1 CLVEPHVHVWTLDLD
16 ANPAEVGRLS
26 ALLCPEERERA
37 ARFHFDHHR
46 RRFIV
51 GRGLLRSI
59 LGEYSGVP
67 PERVEFAYGIHGKP
81 ALSHGPEGGN
91 LQFNLA
97 HSENVG
103 LLAVTAGSRIG
114 VDVERIRK
122 IEDLDGLVA
131 RFFSPRE
138 SRLFENLPLQQKP
151 EAFFNLWTRKEA
163 WLKATGE
170 GIGDHLNRVE
180 VSFLPAEP
188 ARLLSLPAGFG
199 PEATWSLH
207 DLDPA
212 SGFAGALAIEAKQPR
227 ISCWCWNQ
235 ERSDD

>member
-1 CLVEPHVHVWTLDLD
+1 SLCLLTNKSGRTMDDLAIIKEQPKCAKRAAPKWAHRPAPKWGRRPACHPGRLALDGNPSPSQNPSDNFCLVEPHVHVWTLDLD

-81 ALSHGPEGGN
+81 ALSHGPQGGN

-97 HSENVG
+97 HSEHVG
-103 LLAVTAGSRIG
+103 MLAVTARSRIG
-114 VDVERIRK
+114 VDVERTRT
-122 IEDLDGLVA
+122 IEDLNGLA
-131 RFFSPRE
+131 ASFCSP
-138 SRLFENLPLQQKP
+138 
-151 EAFFNLWTRKEA
+151 
-163 WLKATGE
+163 G
-170 GIGDHLNRVE
+170 
-180 VSFLPAEP
+180 
-188 ARLLSLPAGFG
+188 
-199 PEATWSLH
+199 
-207 DLDPA
+207 
-212 SGFAGALAIEAKQPR
+212 
-227 ISCWCWNQ
+227 
-235 ERSDD
+235 